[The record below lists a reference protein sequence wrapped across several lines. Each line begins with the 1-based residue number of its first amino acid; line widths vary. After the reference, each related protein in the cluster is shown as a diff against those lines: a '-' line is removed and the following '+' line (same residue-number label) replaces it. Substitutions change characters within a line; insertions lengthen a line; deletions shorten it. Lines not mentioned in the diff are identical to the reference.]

1 MPVTNRPNPNPFQ
14 EATMQSGS
22 NYKPAIRVSL
32 WRNEYAQGERDPF
45 AKGKLSIPLDCL
57 VELLDEWARGTLP
70 VDRDGNAQ
78 LNLSAW
84 TKRADA
90 HERAADLSGQA
101 TSPADQRDILRDFYQ
116 RNPDKTPPP
125 PRLAQPLVPWDLPQ
139 SVQHLCGGAPQQPQ
153 QPPAPQ
159 QGYQPAP
166 VQPYQQPPAYP
177 QEAHAP
183 APVTTAR
190 PLF

>member
-1 MPVTNRPNPNPFQ
+1 
-14 EATMQSGS
+14 MQSGS

-32 WRNEYAQGERDPF
+32 WKNEYAQGERDPF

-57 VELLDEWARGTLP
+57 AELLDEWAAGTLP

-78 LNLSAW
+78 LNVSAW
-84 TKRADA
+84 TKREGA
-90 HERAADLSGQA
+90 HENAADLSGQA

-125 PRLAQPLVPWDLPQ
+125 PRFAEQLVPWDLPQ
-139 SVQHLCGGAPQQPQ
+139 SVQRLFGGAPAQQPQ
-153 QPPAPQ
+153 QARQQQAPA
-159 QGYQPAP
+159 
-166 VQPYQQPPAYP
+166 QQPVGA
-177 QEAHAP
+177 A
-183 APVTTAR
+183 TTGR